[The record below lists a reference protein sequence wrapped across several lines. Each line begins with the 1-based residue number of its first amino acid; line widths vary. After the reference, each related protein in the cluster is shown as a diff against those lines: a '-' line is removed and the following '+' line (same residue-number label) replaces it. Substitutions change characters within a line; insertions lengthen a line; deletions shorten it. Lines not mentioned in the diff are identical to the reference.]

1 MVYTYIL
8 RLVLL
13 LLYPFTFAH
22 SCRGGDSTHLGNI
35 YPKKKKK
42 KKTTTA
48 AATTAV
54 APATRKSVSPFHG
67 DKSVELYRHEK

>member
-42 KKTTTA
+42 KKKTTTTA

-54 APATRKSVSPFHG
+54 APATRKSVSPVRG
-67 DKSVELYRHEK
+67 DKSVNL

>member
-8 RLVLL
+8 RLVL

-42 KKTTTA
+42 TTTTA

-54 APATRKSVSPFHG
+54 APATGKSVSPVRG
-67 DKSVELYRHEK
+67 DKSVDL